1 LKNIMTIIDSSAQ
14 FCLADVSQ
22 ETSLHENISII
33 LEKTRL
39 ATEIMEKFR
48 DYRKTLAWHYHPVE
62 VGKLILDTWRL
73 MQHTFPAGRISF
85 QADIEDHLPRVLG
98 NHENLQRVFFNL
110 FLNAIQA
117 IGKKGKI
124 SVEVRLT
131 ASQEMV
137 EIKITDNGAGIPPE
151 IIGQIFLPYFTTK
164 KEGDGLGL
172 HICNLIL
179 REHKGTIDIESA
191 EKSGT
196 RVTVRIPAM
205 KNDSQ
210 RKSVEELFGQ
220 GE

>member
-1 LKNIMTIIDSSAQ
+1 
-14 FCLADVSQ
+14 
-22 ETSLHENISII
+22 
-33 LEKTRL
+33 
-39 ATEIMEKFR
+39 
-48 DYRKTLAWHYHPVE
+48 
-62 VGKLILDTWRL
+62 
-73 MQHTFPAGRISF
+73 MQHTFPAGRVSF

-220 GE
+220 GEEENG